1 MEEAVKK
8 VLLGGGL
15 GGLDPA
21 KLLGSVDTAAV
32 VSRIKEE
39 RQDSDEDVCIIEDT
53 EAVTK
58 VEAAAA
64 PVSPSKPKLYLPPAN
79 CPQYNPTP
87 IKELAKRANIPPSLV
102 QASSLA
108 KPKSSL
114 EARIRAPSK
123 KTFSYNP
130 PPDSGAGVL
139 GDIGDLSESDTEQ
152 DTPDLLGN
160 FFLVVHIILTILVPF
175 QGIFYVMETTQEFSR
190 VE

>member
-1 MEEAVKK
+1 M
-8 VLLGGGL
+8 LLGGGL

-53 EAVTK
+53 EAVAK

-114 EARIRAPSK
+114 EARVRAPFK

-130 PPDSGAGVL
+130 PSDSGAGVL

>member
-53 EAVTK
+53 EAVAK

-114 EARIRAPSK
+114 EARVRAPSK

-130 PPDSGAGVL
+130 PPAAAGAGVL

-160 FFLVVHIILTILVPF
+160 SFLGL
-175 QGIFYVMETTQEFSR
+175 
-190 VE
+190 